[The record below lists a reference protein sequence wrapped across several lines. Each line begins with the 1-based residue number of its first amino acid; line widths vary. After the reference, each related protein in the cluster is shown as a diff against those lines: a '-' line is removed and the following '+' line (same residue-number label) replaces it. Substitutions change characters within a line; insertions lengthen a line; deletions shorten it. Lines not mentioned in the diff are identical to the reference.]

1 MNRRRDLLR
10 VSCKCA
16 LFNLD
21 GSKVLLADYG
31 REGFG
36 LPGGHVDIGE
46 RPDDAIKRELFEEL
60 GLKDVALRRA
70 DFFLHPN
77 GKIVLA
83 YVANIDE
90 STIFTVQQE
99 EIDGAVWTEV
109 ALIKSGTIKVSSYK
123 DFILNHRP

>member
-1 MNRRRDLLR
+1 MNRQRDLLR

-16 LFNLD
+16 LFTLD

-36 LPGGHVDIGE
+36 LPGGHVDTGE
-46 RPDDAIKRELFEEL
+46 QPDDAIRRELFEEL
-60 GLKDVALRRA
+60 GLKDIMIRRA

-77 GKIVLA
+77 GKIVLGYTA
-83 YVANIDE
+83 QIDE
-90 STIFTVQQE
+90 STVFTVQQE
-99 EIDGAVWTEV
+99 EIDGAVWAEV
-109 ALIKSGTIKVSSYK
+109 ASIKSGTVKVPSYK